1 MRALNMTV
9 SDLEV
14 KKMIREVDAD
24 GSGSIDFEEFLNVL
38 PRYIIIIFSR
48 KERADIQINK

>member
-1 MRALNMTV
+1 MTV

-24 GSGSIDFEEFLNVL
+24 GSGSIDFVEFLNVL
-38 PRYIIIIFSR
+38 PRYIVMIFAR
-48 KERADIQINK
+48 KGRGER